1 MKRKEKMYLE
11 CINQNLNAL
20 IINQER
26 IYAKLQELLDK
37 IANLEKGSSSSTN
50 KNSK

>member
-37 IANLEKGSSSSTN
+37 VANLEKGSSSSAG